1 MSDKEMTLAQ
11 AIKVAKQAEAAVQ
24 QAQQAAEEAE
34 RHVAKVRS
42 AESKEKIMNALGE
55 VEEYAKSIGE
65 FDDDLQKAVKAK
77 IKSIVKS
84 AFGANWQVN
93 RKKSKPAVTRLNLSN
108 LEVRDV
114 LKEMGAVS
122 QDKAVGR
129 KEIENQVGLNHG
141 EIGEC
146 AYDSNAWSKRD
157 KKLIKHIGN
166 NKKMLYYTTD

>member
-24 QAQQAAEEAE
+24 QAQQ
-34 RHVAKVRS
+34 
-42 AESKEKIMNALGE
+42 

-65 FDDDLQKAVKAK
+65 FDDDLQKAVKSK

-122 QDKAVGR
+122 QETAVGR